1 MNILNP
7 SIRSKM
13 VIKRGNIL
21 GSSALCGF
29 FLSSS
34 WIIFCIYKGLS
45 NYFGCNLGFI
55 YRTCLPLC
63 LPSVRFC
70 ASRYQLNSEDSSNG
84 FISHWYIITRA
95 SKYFQNT
102 WQDSEAFVFFLL
114 LLLVIIYSF
123 PCYRWDKK
131 IKWNVCICL
140 PFTMFNN

>member
-34 WIIFCIYKGLS
+34 WIKFCNYKGLS

-55 YRTCLPLC
+55 YRTCGTVGTSVIVHVAGYYLC

-84 FISHWYIITRA
+84 FISHWYIITRT

-102 WQDSEAFVFFLL
+102 WPDSEAFVFFLL
-114 LLLVIIYSF
+114 LLLVIIYS
-123 PCYRWDKK
+123 WSLLSLIQK
-131 IKWNVCICL
+131 N
-140 PFTMFNN
+140 